1 MNRMTSPIPSVPS
14 EMASP
19 VPLLGTQPELS
30 GVTAGGSVGV
40 AILGSTGSIGQQALD
55 VISHLPDRFTVV
67 ALAAGHDSELL
78 RGQVREFRPK
88 LVATS
93 QPSTEALSFDHVA
106 YVLGADGLIEAAT
119 HPDASIVVMATS
131 GHAAIRPTLAA
142 IEAGKTIA
150 LANKE
155 TIVCAGELVVQR
167 AVSLGVQIRPVDSE
181 HSALWQSLIGA
192 RRADIAML
200 HLTASGGPFREFSA
214 RDLEAVKAEHALNHP
229 TWKMGDK
236 VTIDSAT
243 LMNKGLEVL
252 EAHWLFGIPLDQI
265 NVVIHPESI
274 VHSLI
279 EFADRSQLAQLSL
292 PDMRLPI
299 QFALTYPHHVAS
311 PCRPLSLP
319 DLGTLTFAAPDDTR
333 FPALAL
339 ARSAGKQG
347 GTYPT
352 VLSAAD
358 EVAVHAFLNGHITFP
373 GIMSV
378 VDTVVSRHQ
387 DSGTMS
393 IDAILEADRWAR
405 ATAAE
410 HIARRRG

>member
-1 MNRMTSPIPSVPS
+1 MNETSPPVLSA
-14 EMASP
+14 MASP
-19 VPLLGTQPELS
+19 VPLSGTQPELS
-30 GVTAGGSVGV
+30 DVPTGGPVGV
-40 AILGSTGSIGQQALD
+40 AILGSTGSIGRQALD

-78 RGQVREFRPK
+78 RGQARQFRPK
-88 LVATS
+88 LIATS
-93 QPSTEALSFDHVA
+93 QPSTEALAIDRVA
-106 YVLGADGLIEAAT
+106 YAPGTEGLIEAAT
-119 HPDASIVVMATS
+119 HPDASIVVVATS
-131 GHAAIRPTLAA
+131 GHAAIRPTIAA

-167 AVSLGVQIRPVDSE
+167 ATSLGVHIRPVDSE
-181 HSALWQSLIGA
+181 HSALWQALIGA
-192 RRADIAML
+192 RRADIATL

-214 RDLEAVKAEHALNHP
+214 RDLAAVTAEDALNHP
-229 TWKMGDK
+229 TWNMGDK

-265 NVVIHPESI
+265 NVVVHPESI
-274 VHSLI
+274 VHSLV

-299 QFALTYPHHVAS
+299 QFALTYPHHLAS

-333 FPALAL
+333 FPALGL
-339 ARSAGKQG
+339 ARSSGKQG

-358 EVAVHAFLNGHITFP
+358 EVAVSAFLEGQITFP
-373 GIMSV
+373 EIMGV
-378 VDTVVSRHQ
+378 VDAVVSRHQ
-387 DSGTMS
+387 DSGALS

-405 ATAAE
+405 AIAAE
-410 HIARRRG
+410 HISQRRR